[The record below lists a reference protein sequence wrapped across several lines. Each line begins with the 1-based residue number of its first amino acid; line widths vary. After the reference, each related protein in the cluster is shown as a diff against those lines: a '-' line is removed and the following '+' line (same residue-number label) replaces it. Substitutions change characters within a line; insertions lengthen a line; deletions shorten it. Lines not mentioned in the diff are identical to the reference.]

1 MYVSWHINSLPSR
14 LYLRIYS
21 ITNLTFATCI
31 SYLTWSR
38 LQWLLLT
45 VNTFRR
51 CTLMK
56 MMNFLGNIFFLSN
69 SSVFHI
75 TTSSGGPVVKS
86 LIREL
91 KQRRRRRK
99 RKRHLKSKFAL
110 PQFLSR
116 LFHLV

>member
-1 MYVSWHINSLPSR
+1 
-14 LYLRIYS
+14 
-21 ITNLTFATCI
+21 
-31 SYLTWSR
+31 
-38 LQWLLLT
+38 
-45 VNTFRR
+45 
-51 CTLMK
+51 MK
-56 MMNFLGNIFFLSN
+56 IMNFLGNIFFLSN

-110 PQFLSR
+110 PQVLSR
-116 LFHLV
+116 SFRLV